1 MDSLRLP
8 PSSTSSDGLPHQ
20 LRQIA
25 SLINFVRLP
34 PTTSP
39 SDYLPHQARRVASHI
54 RRHER
59 LEAAAEDAE
68 HAAALAEARARH
80 EAEAAL
86 ERHLAATAA
95 HQRWISE
102 RRSQLPAWRASKR
115 AQDASAQTEA
125 ARRAEAERDERRA
138 RLEKWRRAKDAAAD
152 ADADAA
158 AGRPY
163 ASMEVEAAAA
173 AAALELDWGSDA
185 ELEARLTAHELA
197 VMRLAAVS
205 PTALDDGVGGQASSP
220 SSLLLGTQEG
230 GDAEDDVTGAT
241 ARLAPPRFLAPH
253 ERSRQVALVSYPRS
267 GNSLLRSLLESCT
280 GILTG
285 SDGHADAPLSRDLAA
300 FGLAAE
306 GISDGRVWLVKSHW
320 PERRGATEVRSP

>member
-1 MDSLRLP
+1 MCLDGLRPIASLINSVRLP
-8 PSSTSSDGLPHQ
+8 PSSTPSDCLPHQ
-20 LRQIA
+20 LRLSA
-25 SLINFVRLP
+25 SLI
-34 PTTSP
+34 
-39 SDYLPHQARRVASHI
+39 RRQ
-54 RRHER
+54 ER

-68 HAAALAEARARH
+68 HAAALAEAHARR

-86 ERHLAATAA
+86 ERHHAATAA
-95 HQRWISE
+95 LQRWISE
-102 RRSQLPAWRASKR
+102 KRSQLPAWRATKR

-138 RLEKWRRAKDAAAD
+138 RLEKWRRSKDTAAA

-158 AGRPY
+158 AGRPS
-163 ASMEVEAAAA
+163 ARMEVEAAAA

-267 GNSLLRSLLESCT
+267 GNSLLRSLLETCT

-306 GISDGRVWLVKSHW
+306 GISDERVWLVKSHW
-320 PERRGATEVRSP
+320 PERRGAAEVRSP